1 MQNLPIQGPP
11 VLIPT
16 DILTRSSDR
25 LQTQLRAAD
34 GAEGAKRDSEL
45 KKASQEFE
53 SIFIAYLLKVMRDT
67 IEESGLTEGG
77 FGKEIYTELF
87 DQEMSR
93 SIAQHGALG
102 IAELIYKRLSNVA
115 PAPESGGVA
124 KPTAEEPQNPSR
136 LPAPSRPNSPEDL
149 ESEIPDFKL
158 PVQATISS
166 GFGIRKDPFSHQP
179 RSHRGIDLAVPAG
192 TEVRAARGGEVVF
205 AGYERGYGNTVVI
218 QHPEGFQT
226 RYAHLGASSVK
237 AGDVV
242 ADEQLLGVVGSTG
255 HSTGPHLHFE
265 VIRYGERID
274 PRLAMA
280 E

>member
-1 MQNLPIQGPP
+1 MQNLPIQGP

-16 DILTRSSDR
+16 DVLTRSSDR
-25 LQTQLRAAD
+25 LQTQVRAAV
-34 GAEGAKRDSEL
+34 GAEGAKRDAEL

-67 IEESGLTEGG
+67 IEESGLTEAG
-77 FGKEIYTELF
+77 FGKQIYTELF

-102 IAELIYKRLSNVA
+102 IAELLYKRLSTVA
-115 PAPESGGVA
+115 PAPESEGVA
-124 KPTAEEPQNPSR
+124 KPKANESPNPSP
-136 LPAPSRPNSPEDL
+136 LPDPSRQDSPEDL

-158 PVQATISS
+158 PVQAPISS
-166 GFGIRKDPFSHQP
+166 GFGIRRDPFSRQARFHK
-179 RSHRGIDLAVPAG
+179 GIDLAVPAG
-192 TEVRAARGGEVVF
+192 TEVRAAKGGEVVY
-205 AGYERGYGNTVVI
+205 AGCEGGYGNTVVI

-237 AGDVV
+237 VGDTV

-274 PRLAMA
+274 PRSAMA